1 MEDKKYQIF
10 ISSTYRDLF
19 KARESVIETILGL
32 YHFPVGMEMFSADD
46 DEQWEVIKETINYS
60 DYYILLLGHRY
71 GSETSDGISFTE
83 KEYDYATAQGIPVMA
98 FIRERNVPTTPDER
112 DDDPEKLRKLTD
124 FIQKATTNKMC
135 DFWENEDGLATKVAI
150 ALPKAFRRKPRLGW
164 VRADKAMTADVS
176 NEFARLSKEN
186 NELRREMEILHS
198 RISNKIPKI
207 DLMLND
213 GHHPLHFNRSPVQV
227 TRPKLL
233 KYVEA
238 FVKESVEDHLKPYI
252 SSDEIKRY
260 NAALPDNTEIDQY
273 NLELIKYF
281 EIKQNA
287 RPLEIIVQNIG
298 STKAHDVVVDIDFP
312 DGLLLVSKE
321 DMQNP
326 PIPENP
332 LPPSLVAKA
341 QKEYD
346 KARQKMSNPL
356 QFAMQSAI
364 RDYPLVEPMT
374 SNLHNILTRLEKK
387 PEPQISQYGN
397 SLHVRLDS
405 LLHTRKAFFDEYCIL
420 PIKPGTFDISTS
432 IICEEYDEEKNATFS
447 VEVTEALGEST
458 DNH

>member
-252 SSDEIKRY
+252 SSDEIKQ
-260 NAALPDNTEIDQY
+260 I
-273 NLELIKYF
+273 
-281 EIKQNA
+281 
-287 RPLEIIVQNIG
+287 
-298 STKAHDVVVDIDFP
+298 H
-312 DGLLLVSKE
+312 
-321 DMQNP
+321 
-326 PIPENP
+326 
-332 LPPSLVAKA
+332 
-341 QKEYD
+341 
-346 KARQKMSNPL
+346 
-356 QFAMQSAI
+356 
-364 RDYPLVEPMT
+364 
-374 SNLHNILTRLEKK
+374 KK
-387 PEPQISQYGN
+387 N
-397 SLHVRLDS
+397 K
-405 LLHTRKAFFDEYCIL
+405 T
-420 PIKPGTFDISTS
+420 
-432 IICEEYDEEKNATFS
+432 
-447 VEVTEALGEST
+447 
-458 DNH
+458 